1 VAIIDRN
8 VDKQG
13 PEARA
18 AAEAFL
24 RYCFTPEAQRE
35 FAACGSLE
43 LRVASCWL
51 WAGWTRH
58 GVSSSWHSRSRRPSE
73 KAATLL
79 DIQFC

>member
-35 FAACGSLE
+35 FAACGF
-43 LRVASCWL
+43 R
-51 WAGWTRH
+51 
-58 GVSSSWHSRSRRPSE
+58 
-73 KAATLL
+73 
-79 DIQFC
+79 